1 MKFKTIVLGSVYLAI
16 SSFAFA
22 QESKLNVTSKR
33 NDDKS
38 VDLHFEKDDPGT
50 MTVNLK
56 FKTISNSSVPT
67 NIYRAEGYSG
77 TLLTLRPMNKDS
89 GIDLSYSYRYIKG
102 RLMPKFEKTF
112 VYALPFRA
120 GTEVYAREA
129 GFLSARYFGNT
140 TPDDWK
146 VYHFHTTDQQEV
158 TASRK
163 GVVVE
168 IVDRHEDVMLQD
180 KEYSSSTN
188 SITIEHKD
196 GTLLK
201 YDGLSKGSIQVELGA
216 TVFPGQVIGSNVKRG
231 NLGYLLSFTLMYL
244 KSADLDA
251 NEGKNITNSTSFY
264 GFITP
269 LFDIGSE
276 AAILTKDKKY
286 TASIS
291 PDLMTKEMSKKE
303 IKKYNGK

>member
-1 MKFKTIVLGSVYLAI
+1 MKFKGIVLASVYLAM
-16 SSFAFA
+16 SSLVFG
-22 QESKLNVTSKR
+22 QESTLKVTSKR

-56 FKTISNSSVPT
+56 FKSISNSSTPT
-67 NIYRAEGYSG
+67 NICRAEGYSG

-89 GIDLSYSYRYIKG
+89 GIDLSYSYRYIRG
-102 RLMPKFEKTF
+102 RLMPKFDKTF

-129 GFLSARYFGNT
+129 SFLSARYFGNT

-146 VYHFHTTDQQEV
+146 VYHFYTTDQQEV

-168 IVDRHEDVMLQD
+168 IVDRHEDVMLED

-201 YDGLSKGSIQVELGA
+201 YDGLSKGSIQVEAGE

-231 NLGYLLSFTLMYL
+231 NHGYFVSFMLMYL
-244 KSADLDA
+244 KSAELDA
-251 NEGKNITNSTSFY
+251 NQGKNITNSTSFY

-286 TASIS
+286 MASIS
-291 PDLMTKEMSKKE
+291 PDLMSKEMSKKE
-303 IKKYNGK
+303 LKNYKGK

>member
-1 MKFKTIVLGSVYLAI
+1 MKFRNILCCALYLSMSSCVLG
-16 SSFAFA
+16 
-22 QESKLNVTSKR
+22 QESALRMSSKR

-38 VDLHFEKDDPGT
+38 VDLSFEKDDPGT

-56 FKTISNSSVPT
+56 FKSLSNSAVPT

-77 TLLTLRPMNKDS
+77 TLMTLKPMNKDN
-89 GIDLSYSYRYIKG
+89 GIDFSYSYRYIRG
-102 RLMPKFEKTF
+102 RLMPKVDPTF
-112 VYALPFRA
+112 VYAIPFKV

-146 VYHFHTTDQQEV
+146 VYHFYTTDQQEV
-158 TASRK
+158 VASRK
-163 GVVVE
+163 GIVVE
-168 IVDRHEDVMLQD
+168 INDRHDDSVLED

-188 SITIEHKD
+188 SITVEHKD
-196 GTLLK
+196 GSLLK
-201 YDGLSKGSIQVELGA
+201 YDGLSNGSVQVELGA
-216 TVFPGQVIGSNVKRG
+216 TVFPGQVIARNVKRG
-231 NLGYLLSFTLMYL
+231 SNGYSVSFMLMYL
-244 KSADLDA
+244 KSADLGA

-269 LFDIGSE
+269 LFDVGTE
-276 AAILTKDKKY
+276 AIVLTKDAKY
-286 TASIS
+286 TASLS
-291 PDLMTKEMSKKE
+291 PEVITKEMSKKE

>member
-1 MKFKTIVLGSVYLAI
+1 MKFKSILCCALYFFMSSWVLG
-16 SSFAFA
+16 
-22 QESKLNVTSKR
+22 QESELKMTSKR

-38 VDLHFEKDDPGT
+38 VDLSFEKEDPGT

-56 FKTISNSSVPT
+56 FKSISNSSVPT
-67 NIYRAEGYSG
+67 NIYRADGYSG
-77 TLLTLRPMNKDS
+77 TLMTLKPMNKDN
-89 GIDLSYSYRYIKG
+89 GIDFSYSYRYIRG
-102 RLMPKFEKTF
+102 RLMPKYDETF
-112 VYALPFRA
+112 VYALPFNG

-129 GFLSARYFGNT
+129 GFLSAMYFGNT

-158 TASRK
+158 VASRK

-168 IVDRHEDVMLQD
+168 IIDRHEDAVLED

-188 SITIEHKD
+188 SIMIEHKD
-196 GTLLK
+196 GSLLK
-201 YDGLSKGSIQVELGA
+201 YDGLSNGNMKVKLGDV
-216 TVFPGQVIGSNVKRG
+216 VFPGQVIGKNVKRG
-231 NLGYLLSFTLMYL
+231 KYGYFVSFMLMYL

-269 LFDIGSE
+269 LFDVGTE
-276 AAILTKDKKY
+276 AVVLTKDAKY
-286 TASIS
+286 TASLS
-291 PDLMTKEMSKKE
+291 PSLITKEMSKKE

>member
-1 MKFKTIVLGSVYLAI
+1 MKIKNILCCSLCFII
-16 SSFAFA
+16 SSWAWG
-22 QESKLNVTSKR
+22 QESALKLTSKR

-38 VDLHFEKDDPGT
+38 VELYFEKDDPGT

-56 FKTISNSSVPT
+56 FKSLSNSSVPT
-67 NIYRAEGYSG
+67 NICRAEGYSG
-77 TLLTLRPMNKDS
+77 TLLTLRPMNKDN
-89 GIDLSYSYRYIKG
+89 GIDLSYSYRYIRG
-102 RLMPKFEKTF
+102 RLMPKIDKTF
-112 VYALPFRA
+112 VYALPFKA
-120 GTEVYAREA
+120 GTELHAGEA
-129 GFLSARYFGNT
+129 GFLNAKYFGNT

-146 VYHFHTTDQQEV
+146 VYHFYTTDQQEV
-158 TASRK
+158 VASRK

-168 IVDRHEDVMLQD
+168 INDRHEDAVLED

-188 SITIEHKD
+188 SIMIEHKD
-196 GTLLK
+196 GSLLK
-201 YDGLSKGSIQVELGA
+201 YDGLSKDNMKVKLGDV
-216 TVFPGQVIGSNVKRG
+216 VFPGQVIGKNVKRG
-231 NLGYLLSFTLMYL
+231 KYGYFVSFMLMYL

-269 LFDIGSE
+269 LFDVGTE
-276 AAILTKDKKY
+276 AVVLTKDAKY

-291 PDLMTKEMSKKE
+291 PDLITKEMIKKE